1 MVRYLIRGLI
11 DGSLST
17 LGIVIGASIAIGLS
31 PEAARTIIV
40 AAGIGG
46 GIANGLSNIIGAFAA
61 EKTVAHKELEKV
73 ERAMLK
79 RGAIK
84 NSELHRETEK
94 RILSSSVTDGLAT
107 IGGSVIPVLP
117 FFILPPLLALGW
129 SVAVTLA
136 LFFSLGIYIGRVSRE
151 NLALS
156 GFKMVLF
163 AGATAGIAALIKIIM

>member
-31 PEAARTIIV
+31 PEATRIIV

-61 EKTVAHKELEKV
+61 EKTVAHKELERV

-94 RILSSSVTDGLAT
+94 RILSSSAIDGLAT

-117 FFILPPLLALGW
+117 FFILPALQALEW

-136 LFFSLGIYIGRVSRE
+136 LFFFLGIYIGRISRE

-163 AGATAGIAALIKIIM
+163 AGATAGIAALIKIVM

>member
-31 PEAARTIIV
+31 PEATRIIV

-61 EKTVAHKELEKV
+61 EKTVAHKELERV
-73 ERAMLK
+73 EQAMLK

-84 NSELHRETEK
+84 NSELHRETKK
-94 RILSSSVTDGLAT
+94 RILSSSAIDGLAT
-107 IGGSVIPVLP
+107 ISGSVIPVLP
-117 FFILPPLLALGW
+117 FFILPALQALEW

-136 LFFSLGIYIGRVSRE
+136 LFFFLGIYIGRISRE

-163 AGATAGIAALIKIIM
+163 AGATAGIAALIKIVM

>member
-31 PEAARTIIV
+31 QEAVRIVV

-61 EKTVAHKELEKV
+61 EKTVAHKELERI

-84 NSELHRETEK
+84 NSGLYRKTEK
-94 RILSSSVTDGLAT
+94 RILSSSVIDGLAT
-107 IGGSVIPVLP
+107 IGGSLIPVLP
-117 FFILPPLLALGW
+117 FFILPALPALEW

-136 LFFSLGIYIGRVSRE
+136 LFFAIGIYIGKVSRE

-163 AGATAGIAALIKIIM
+163 AAATAGIAALIKIVM

>member
-31 PEAARTIIV
+31 PEATRIIV

-61 EKTVAHKELEKV
+61 EKTVAHKELERI
-73 ERAMLK
+73 EQAMLK

-94 RILSSSVTDGLAT
+94 RILSSSAIDGLAT
-107 IGGSVIPVLP
+107 ISGSVIPVLP
-117 FFILPPLLALGW
+117 FFILPALQALEW

-136 LFFSLGIYIGRVSRE
+136 LFFSLGIYIGRISRE

-163 AGATAGIAALIKIIM
+163 AGATAGIAALIKIVM